1 MHDRAVRRR
10 RAVLFA
16 LIAASLILLTA
27 YFGESDNGSLRSF
40 QRGAMAV
47 FAPIQEGANRAV
59 KPVRDLFGWF
69 GDTLHAKSQRDA
81 LKKERDALRRQLAQT
96 EVALAQARQ
105 QAGLKTIDTS
115 GGLGRYQPLDARVYE
130 RSPSTWYQTV
140 AINKGSSDGVGR
152 NDPVVNAEGLV
163 GKVNEV
169 ASNSSVVT
177 LITDQDFA
185 ATGITA
191 NTQEPGSVSP
201 AVGAPGDLLF
211 ELVDNASN
219 VRQGDLI
226 ITAGTSSSRLTSLY
240 PRGIPIGTVSRI
252 DLGEGE
258 LDRRIHIKPAADLR
272 RLDLVQV
279 LTQPHADLR
288 AQVGP

>member
-10 RAVLFA
+10 RAVLLA

-69 GDTLHAKSQRDA
+69 GSTLDAKSQRDQ
-81 LKKERDALRRQLAQT
+81 LKKQRDALRNQLAAT
-96 EVALAQARQ
+96 EVALSDARQ
-105 QAGLKTIDTS
+105 QAGLKAQDTS
-115 GGLGRYQPLDARVYE
+115 GGLGRYQPVQARVYE

-140 AINKGSSDGVGR
+140 AINKGSSDGIHR
-152 NDPVVNAEGLV
+152 NDPVINSEGLV
-163 GKVNEV
+163 GKVDEV
-169 ASNSSVVT
+169 ASNSATVT

-185 ATGITA
+185 ATGVTA
-191 NTQEPGSVSP
+191 NSQEPGSVSP

-219 VRQGDLI
+219 VRVNDLI
-226 ITAGTSSSRLTSLY
+226 ITAGTRSGRLSSLY

-252 DLGEGE
+252 DIGQGE
-258 LDRRIHIKPAADLR
+258 LDRTIHIKPAADLR

-279 LTQPHADLR
+279 LTAPHADIR

>member
-16 LIAASLILLTA
+16 LIAASLALLTV
-27 YFGESDNGSLRSF
+27 YFGESDSGGLRAF
-40 QRGAMAV
+40 QRGAMGF

-69 GDTLHAKSQRDA
+69 GDTLDAKSQRDE
-81 LKKERDALRRQLAQT
+81 LKRERDALRRQLAAT
-96 EVALAQARQ
+96 EVALADARQ
-105 QAGLKTIDTS
+105 EAGLKTQDTS
-115 GGLGRYQPLDARVYE
+115 GGLARYQPLQARVYE

-140 AINKGSSDGVGR
+140 AINKGSSDGIRR
-152 NDPVVNAEGLV
+152 NDPVISAEGLV
-163 GKVNEV
+163 GKVEEV
-169 ASNSSVVT
+169 ASGSSVVT
-177 LITDQDFA
+177 LLTDPDFA

-191 NTQEPGSVSP
+191 NSQEPGSVSP

-219 VRQGDLI
+219 VRRGDLI
-226 ITAGTSSSRLTSLY
+226 ITAGTRSGRLSSLY

-252 DLGEGE
+252 DIGQGE
-258 LDRRIHIKPAADLR
+258 LDRSIHIKPAADLR

-279 LTQPHADLR
+279 LTAPHADLR
-288 AQVGP
+288 AQVKP

>member
-27 YFGESDNGSLRSF
+27 YFGESDSGGLRSF
-40 QRGAMAV
+40 QRGAMGI

-69 GDTLHAKSQRDA
+69 GDTLHAKSQRDE
-81 LKKERDALRRQLAQT
+81 LKSERDALRRQLAAT
-96 EVALAQARQ
+96 EVALRDAREE
-105 QAGLKTIDTS
+105 AGLKAQDTS
-115 GGLGRYQPLDARVYE
+115 GGLSRYQPVQARVYE

-140 AINKGSSDGVGR
+140 AINRGSSDGVRR
-152 NDPVVNAEGLV
+152 NDPVINDEGLV
-163 GKVNEV
+163 GKVKEV
-169 ASNSSVVT
+169 AGGSAVVT
-177 LITDQDFA
+177 LITDPDFA
-185 ATGITA
+185 AAGITA
-191 NTQEPGSVSP
+191 NSQEPGSVSP

-211 ELVDNASN
+211 ELVDNASA
-219 VRQGDLI
+219 VRRGDLV
-226 ITAGTSSSRLTSLY
+226 ITAGTRSSRLSSLY

-252 DLGEGE
+252 DIGEGE

-279 LTQPHADLR
+279 LTAPHADLR

>member
-27 YFGESDNGSLRSF
+27 YFGESDSGSLRSF

-47 FAPIQEGANRAV
+47 FAPIQEGANKAV

-96 EVALAQARQ
+96 EVALAQVRQ
-105 QAGLKTIDTS
+105 QAGLKTIDTA

-140 AINKGSSDGVGR
+140 AINKGSSDGVRR
-152 NDPVVNAEGLV
+152 NDPVINAEGLV

-185 ATGITA
+185 VTGITA

-201 AVGAPGDLLF
+201 SVGAPGDLLF

-252 DLGEGE
+252 DIGEGE

>member
-10 RAVLFA
+10 RAVLLA
-16 LIAASLILLTA
+16 LIAASLVLLTA

-69 GDTLHAKSQRDA
+69 GSTLHAKSQRDQ
-81 LKKERDALRRQLAQT
+81 LKKQRDALRNQLAAT
-96 EVALAQARQ
+96 EVALSDARQ
-105 QAGLKTIDTS
+105 QAGLKAQDTA
-115 GGLGRYQPLDARVYE
+115 GGLSRYQPVQARVYE

-140 AINKGSSDGVGR
+140 AINKGSSDGIHR
-152 NDPVVNAEGLV
+152 NDPVINSEGLV
-163 GKVNEV
+163 GKVDEV
-169 ASNSSVVT
+169 ASNSSTVT

-191 NTQEPGSVSP
+191 NSQEPGSVTP

-219 VRQGDLI
+219 VRVNDLI
-226 ITAGTSSSRLTSLY
+226 ITAGTRSSRLSSLY
-240 PRGIPIGTVSRI
+240 PRGIAIGTVSRI
-252 DLGEGE
+252 DIGEGP

-279 LTQPHADLR
+279 LTAPHADVR

>member
-96 EVALAQARQ
+96 EVALAQVRQ
-105 QAGLKTIDTS
+105 QAGLKTVDTS

-140 AINKGSSDGVGR
+140 AINKGSSDGVRR
-152 NDPVVNAEGLV
+152 NDPVINAEGLV
-163 GKVNEV
+163 GKVEEV

-185 ATGITA
+185 VTGITA

-201 AVGAPGDLLF
+201 SVGAPGDLLF

-226 ITAGTSSSRLTSLY
+226 ITAGTSSSRLVSLY

-252 DLGEGE
+252 DIGEGE

-279 LTQPHADLR
+279 LTHPHADLR

>member
-1 MHDRAVRRR
+1 
-10 RAVLFA
+10 LA
-16 LIAASLILLTA
+16 LIAASLVLLTA

-69 GDTLHAKSQRDA
+69 GSTLDAKSQRDA
-81 LKKERDALRRQLAQT
+81 LRKERDALRRQLAAT
-96 EVALAQARQ
+96 DVALADAQQ
-105 QAGLKTIDTS
+105 QAGLKAQDTS
-115 GGLGRYQPLDARVYE
+115 GGLGRYQPIDARVYE
-130 RSPSTWYQTV
+130 RSPNTWYQTV
-140 AINKGSSDGVGR
+140 AINKGSNDGVHR
-152 NDPVVNAEGLV
+152 NDPVINSAGLV
-163 GKVNEV
+163 GKVAEV

-177 LITDQDFA
+177 LITDPDFA

-191 NTQEPGSVSP
+191 NSQEPGSVSP

-211 ELVDNASN
+211 QLVDNASN

-226 ITAGTSSSRLTSLY
+226 ITAGTRSSRLSSLY

-252 DLGEGE
+252 DIGQGE
-258 LDRRIHIKPAADLR
+258 LDRTIHIKPAADLR

-279 LTQPHADLR
+279 LTQPHADIR

>member
-1 MHDRAVRRR
+1 
-10 RAVLFA
+10 LA
-16 LIAASLILLTA
+16 LIAASLVLLTA

-69 GDTLHAKSQRDA
+69 GSTLHAKSQRDQ
-81 LKKERDALRRQLAQT
+81 LKKERDALRNQLAAT
-96 EVALAQARQ
+96 DVALADARQ
-105 QAGLKTIDTS
+105 QAGLKAQDTS
-115 GGLGRYQPLDARVYE
+115 GGLGRYQPLQARVYE

-140 AINKGSSDGVGR
+140 AVNKGSSDGIHR
-152 NDPVVNAEGLV
+152 NDPVINSEGLV
-163 GKVNEV
+163 GKVDEV
-169 ASNSSVVT
+169 ASNSATVT

-185 ATGITA
+185 ATGISA
-191 NTQEPGSVSP
+191 NSQEPGSVSP

-211 ELVDNASN
+211 ELVDNTSN

-226 ITAGTSSSRLTSLY
+226 ITAGTRSSRLSSLY

-252 DLGEGE
+252 NIGEGE

-279 LTQPHADLR
+279 LTAPHADVR

>member
-16 LIAASLILLTA
+16 LIAASLVLLTA
-27 YFGESDNGSLRSF
+27 YFGESDSGGLRAF
-40 QRGAMAV
+40 QRGAMGV

-69 GDTLHAKSQRDA
+69 GDTLNAKSQRDE
-81 LKKERDALRRQLAQT
+81 LKRERDALRRQLAAT
-96 EVALAQARQ
+96 EVALSDARQ
-105 QAGLKTIDTS
+105 QAGLKAQDTS
-115 GGLGRYQPLDARVYE
+115 GGLGRYQPVQARVYE
-130 RSPSTWYQTV
+130 RSPSSWYQTV
-140 AINKGSSDGVGR
+140 AIDKGSSDGVR
-152 NDPVVNAEGLV
+152 PNDPVINDEGLV
-163 GKVNEV
+163 GKVKEV
-169 ASNSSVVT
+169 ASGSAVVT
-177 LITDQDFA
+177 LITDPDFA

-191 NTQEPGSVSP
+191 NSQEPGSVSP

-219 VRQGDLI
+219 VRRGDLI
-226 ITAGTSSSRLTSLY
+226 ITAGTSSRGLSSLY

-252 DLGEGE
+252 DIGEGE

-279 LTQPHADLR
+279 LTEPHADLR
-288 AQVGP
+288 AQVKP

>member
-10 RAVLFA
+10 RAVLLA
-16 LIAASLILLTA
+16 LIAASLVLLTA

-69 GDTLHAKSQRDA
+69 GSTLDAKSQRDE
-81 LKKERDALRRQLAQT
+81 LKKQRDALRNELALT
-96 EVALAQARQ
+96 DVALSDARQ
-105 QAGLKTIDTS
+105 QAGLKAQDTS
-115 GGLGRYQPLDARVYE
+115 GGLGRYQPVQARVYE

-140 AINKGSSDGVGR
+140 AINKGSSDGIHR
-152 NDPVVNAEGLV
+152 NDPVINSEGLV
-163 GKVNEV
+163 GKVDEV
-169 ASNSSVVT
+169 ASNSATVT

-185 ATGITA
+185 ATGVTA
-191 NTQEPGSVSP
+191 NSQEPGSVSP

-219 VRQGDLI
+219 VRVNDLI
-226 ITAGTSSSRLTSLY
+226 ITAGTRSGRLSSLY

-252 DLGEGE
+252 DIGQGE
-258 LDRRIHIKPAADLR
+258 LDRTIHIKPAADLR

-279 LTQPHADLR
+279 LTAPHADIR

>member
-10 RAVLFA
+10 RAVLLA
-16 LIAASLILLTA
+16 LIAASLVLLTA

-69 GDTLHAKSQRDA
+69 GSTLDAKSQRDQ
-81 LKKERDALRRQLAQT
+81 LKKQRDALRNQLAAT
-96 EVALAQARQ
+96 EVALADARQ
-105 QAGLKTIDTS
+105 QAGLKAQDTS
-115 GGLGRYQPLDARVYE
+115 GGLGRYQPLQARVYE

-140 AINKGSSDGVGR
+140 AINKGSSDGIHR
-152 NDPVVNAEGLV
+152 NDPVINSEGLV
-163 GKVNEV
+163 GKVAEV
-169 ASNSSVVT
+169 ASNSATVT

-185 ATGITA
+185 ATGVTA
-191 NTQEPGSVSP
+191 NSQEPGSVTP

-219 VRQGDLI
+219 VRVNDLI
-226 ITAGTSSSRLTSLY
+226 ITAGTRSSRLSSLY

-252 DLGEGE
+252 DIGQGE
-258 LDRRIHIKPAADLR
+258 LDRTIHIKPAADLR

-279 LTQPHADLR
+279 LTAPHADVR

>member
-10 RAVLFA
+10 RAVLLA
-16 LIAASLILLTA
+16 LIAASLVLLTA

-69 GDTLHAKSQRDA
+69 GSTLHAKSERDE
-81 LKKERDALRRQLAQT
+81 LRKERNALRNQLAAT
-96 EVALAQARQ
+96 EVALNDARQ
-105 QAGLKTIDTS
+105 QAGLKAQDTS
-115 GGLGRYQPLDARVYE
+115 GGLGRYQPVQARVYE

-140 AINKGSSDGVGR
+140 AINEGSSDGVHR
-152 NDPVVNAEGLV
+152 NDPVINSEGLV
-163 GKVNEV
+163 GKVDEV
-169 ASNSSVVT
+169 ASNSATVT

-191 NTQEPGSVSP
+191 NSQEPGSVSP

-211 ELVDNASN
+211 ELVDNTSK

-226 ITAGTSSSRLTSLY
+226 ITAGTRSSRLSSLY
-240 PRGIPIGTVSRI
+240 PRGIAIGTVSRI
-252 DLGEGE
+252 DLGQGE
-258 LDRRIHIKPAADLR
+258 LDRTIHIKPAADLR

-279 LTQPHADLR
+279 LTAPHADVR

>member
-1 MHDRAVRRR
+1 
-10 RAVLFA
+10 LA
-16 LIAASLILLTA
+16 LIAASLVLLTA

-69 GDTLHAKSQRDA
+69 GSTLDAKSQRDA
-81 LKKERDALRRQLAQT
+81 LRKERDALRRQLAAT
-96 EVALAQARQ
+96 DVALADAQQ
-105 QAGLKTIDTS
+105 QAGLKAQDTS
-115 GGLGRYQPLDARVYE
+115 GGLGRYQPIDARVYE
-130 RSPSTWYQTV
+130 RSPNTWYQTV
-140 AINKGSSDGVGR
+140 AINKGSNDGVHR
-152 NDPVVNAEGLV
+152 NDPVINSAGLV
-163 GKVNEV
+163 GKVAEV
-169 ASNSSVVT
+169 ASNSFVVT
-177 LITDQDFA
+177 LITDPDFA

-191 NTQEPGSVSP
+191 NSQEPGSVSP

-211 ELVDNASN
+211 QLVDNASN

-226 ITAGTSSSRLTSLY
+226 ITAGTRSSRLSSLY

-252 DLGEGE
+252 DIGQGE
-258 LDRRIHIKPAADLR
+258 LDRTIHIKPAADLR

-279 LTQPHADLR
+279 LTQPHADIR

>member
-10 RAVLFA
+10 RAVLLA
-16 LIAASLILLTA
+16 LIAASLVLLTA

-59 KPVRDLFGWF
+59 KPIRDLFGWF
-69 GDTLHAKSQRDA
+69 GSTLDAKSQRDQ
-81 LKKERDALRRQLAQT
+81 LRKERDALRNQLAAT
-96 EVALAQARQ
+96 DVALADARQ
-105 QAGLKTIDTS
+105 QAGLKAQDTA
-115 GGLGRYQPLDARVYE
+115 GGLNRYQPVQARVYE

-140 AINKGSSDGVGR
+140 AIDKGSGDGVHR
-152 NDPVVNAEGLV
+152 NDPVINSGGLV

-169 ASNSSVVT
+169 ASNSSTVT

-185 ATGITA
+185 ATGVTA
-191 NTQEPGSVSP
+191 GSQEPGSVSP

-219 VRQGDLI
+219 VRVNDLI
-226 ITAGTSSSRLTSLY
+226 ITAGTRSSRLSSLY
-240 PRGIPIGTVSRI
+240 PRGIAIGTVSRI
-252 DLGEGE
+252 DIGEGP

-279 LTQPHADLR
+279 LTQPQADIR

>member
-1 MHDRAVRRR
+1 
-10 RAVLFA
+10 
-16 LIAASLILLTA
+16 
-27 YFGESDNGSLRSF
+27 
-40 QRGAMAV
+40 MAV

-69 GDTLHAKSQRDA
+69 GSTLDAKSQRDQ
-81 LKKERDALRRQLAQT
+81 LKKQRDALRNQLAAT
-96 EVALAQARQ
+96 EVALSDARQ
-105 QAGLKTIDTS
+105 QAGLKAQDTS
-115 GGLGRYQPLDARVYE
+115 GGLGRYQPVQARVYE

-140 AINKGSSDGVGR
+140 AINKGSSDGIHR
-152 NDPVVNAEGLV
+152 NDPVINSEGLV
-163 GKVNEV
+163 GKVDEV
-169 ASNSSVVT
+169 ASNSATVT

-185 ATGITA
+185 ATGVTA
-191 NTQEPGSVSP
+191 NSQEPGSVSP

-219 VRQGDLI
+219 VRVNDLI
-226 ITAGTSSSRLTSLY
+226 ITAGTRSGRLSSLY

-252 DLGEGE
+252 DIGQGE
-258 LDRRIHIKPAADLR
+258 LDRTIHIKPAADLR

-279 LTQPHADLR
+279 LTAPHADIR

>member
-10 RAVLFA
+10 RAVLLA
-16 LIAASLILLTA
+16 LIAASLVLLTA

-69 GDTLHAKSQRDA
+69 GSTLHAKSQRDQ
-81 LKKERDALRRQLAQT
+81 LKKQRDALRNQLAAT
-96 EVALAQARQ
+96 EVALADARQ
-105 QAGLKTIDTS
+105 QAGLKAQDTS
-115 GGLGRYQPLDARVYE
+115 GGLGRYQPVQARVYE

-140 AINKGSSDGVGR
+140 AINKGSSDGVHR
-152 NDPVVNAEGLV
+152 NDPVINSEGLV
-163 GKVNEV
+163 GKVDEV
-169 ASNSSVVT
+169 ASNSATVT
-177 LITDQDFA
+177 LITDQNFA

-191 NTQEPGSVSP
+191 NSQEPGSVSP

-219 VRQGDLI
+219 VRVNDLI
-226 ITAGTSSSRLTSLY
+226 ITAGTRSSRLSSLY

-252 DLGEGE
+252 DIGEGE

-279 LTQPHADLR
+279 LTAPHADVR

>member
-47 FAPIQEGANRAV
+47 FAPIQEGANKAV

-69 GDTLHAKSQRDA
+69 GDTLQAKSQRDA

-96 EVALAQARQ
+96 EVALAQVRQ
-105 QAGLKTIDTS
+105 QAGLKSIDTS
-115 GGLGRYQPLDARVYE
+115 GGLGRYQPVEARVYE

-140 AINKGSSDGVGR
+140 AINKGSSDGVRR
-152 NDPVVNAEGLV
+152 NDPVINAEGLV

>member
-10 RAVLFA
+10 RAVLLA
-16 LIAASLILLTA
+16 LIAASLVLLTA

-47 FAPIQEGANRAV
+47 FAPIQEGANRAI

-69 GDTLHAKSQRDA
+69 GSTLDAKSQRDQ
-81 LKKERDALRRQLAQT
+81 LKKQRDALRNQLAAT
-96 EVALAQARQ
+96 EVALNDARQ
-105 QAGLKTIDTS
+105 QAGLKAQDTS
-115 GGLGRYQPLDARVYE
+115 GGLGRYQPVQARVYE

-140 AINKGSSDGVGR
+140 AINKGSSDGIHR
-152 NDPVVNAEGLV
+152 NDPVINSEGLV
-163 GKVNEV
+163 GKVDEV
-169 ASNSSVVT
+169 ASNSATVT

-185 ATGITA
+185 ATGVTA
-191 NTQEPGSVSP
+191 NSQEPGSVSP

-219 VRQGDLI
+219 VRVNDLI
-226 ITAGTSSSRLTSLY
+226 ITAGTGSSRLSSLY
-240 PRGIPIGTVSRI
+240 PRGIAIGTVSRI
-252 DLGEGE
+252 DIGEGE
-258 LDRRIHIKPAADLR
+258 LDRTIHIKPAADLR

-279 LTQPHADLR
+279 LTQPHADVR

>member
-47 FAPIQEGANRAV
+47 FAPIQEGANKAV

-81 LKKERDALRRQLAQT
+81 LKKESDALRRQLAQT
-96 EVALAQARQ
+96 EVALAQVRQ
-105 QAGLKTIDTS
+105 QAGLKSIDTA
-115 GGLGRYQPLDARVYE
+115 GGLGRYQPLDASVYE

-140 AINKGSSDGVGR
+140 AINKGSSDGVHR
-152 NDPVVNAEGLV
+152 NDPVINAEGLV

-185 ATGITA
+185 VTGITA

-201 AVGAPGDLLF
+201 SVGAPGDLLF

-252 DLGEGE
+252 DIGEGE

>member
-10 RAVLFA
+10 RAVLLA
-16 LIAASLILLTA
+16 LIAASLVLLTA

-69 GDTLHAKSQRDA
+69 GSTLHAKSQRDE
-81 LKKERDALRRQLAQT
+81 LRKERDALRNQLAAT
-96 EVALAQARQ
+96 DVALSDARQ
-105 QAGLKTIDTS
+105 QAGLKAQDTS
-115 GGLGRYQPLDARVYE
+115 GGLGRYQPVQARVYE

-140 AINKGSSDGVGR
+140 AINKGSSDGIHR
-152 NDPVVNAEGLV
+152 NDPVINSEGLV
-163 GKVNEV
+163 GKVDEV
-169 ASNSSVVT
+169 ASNSATVT

-191 NTQEPGSVSP
+191 NSQEPGSVSP

-226 ITAGTSSSRLTSLY
+226 ITAGTRSSRLSSLY

-252 DLGEGE
+252 DIGEGE

-279 LTQPHADLR
+279 LTAPHADVR

>member
-27 YFGESDNGSLRSF
+27 YFGESDSGSLRSF

-69 GDTLHAKSQRDA
+69 GDTLHAKSQRDQ
-81 LKKERDALRRQLAQT
+81 LKKQRDALRNQLAQT

-105 QAGLKTIDTS
+105 QAGLRTLDTT
-115 GGLGRYQPLDARVYE
+115 GGMGRYQPLQARVYE

-140 AINKGSSDGVGR
+140 AINKGSSDGVRR
-152 NDPVVNAEGLV
+152 NDPVINAEGLV

-191 NTQEPGSVSP
+191 NSQEPGSVSP

-226 ITAGTSSSRLTSLY
+226 ITAGTSSNRLVSLY

-252 DLGEGE
+252 DIGEGE

-279 LTQPHADLR
+279 LTEPHADLR

>member
-10 RAVLFA
+10 RAVLLA
-16 LIAASLILLTA
+16 LIAASLVLLTA

-69 GDTLHAKSQRDA
+69 GSTLHAKSQRDQ
-81 LKKERDALRRQLAQT
+81 LKKQRDALRNQLAAT
-96 EVALAQARQ
+96 EVALADVRQ
-105 QAGLKTIDTS
+105 QAGLKAQDTS
-115 GGLGRYQPLDARVYE
+115 GGLGRYQPMQARVYE

-140 AINKGSSDGVGR
+140 AINKGSSDGVRR
-152 NDPVVNAEGLV
+152 NDPVVNSEGLV
-163 GKVNEV
+163 GKVDEV
-169 ASNSSVVT
+169 ASNSATVT
-177 LITDQDFA
+177 LVTDQDFA

-191 NTQEPGSVSP
+191 NSQEPGSVSP

-211 ELVDNASN
+211 ELVDNASK

-226 ITAGTSSSRLTSLY
+226 ITAGTRSSRLSSLY
-240 PRGIPIGTVSRI
+240 PRGIPIGSVSHI
-252 DLGEGE
+252 DIGEGE
-258 LDRRIHIKPAADLR
+258 LDRTIHIKPAADLR

-279 LTQPHADLR
+279 LTQPHADIR

>member
-10 RAVLFA
+10 RAVLLA
-16 LIAASLILLTA
+16 LIAASLVLLTA

-69 GDTLHAKSQRDA
+69 GSTLDAKSQRDQ
-81 LKKERDALRRQLAQT
+81 LKKQRDALRNQLAAT
-96 EVALAQARQ
+96 EVALSDARQ
-105 QAGLKTIDTS
+105 QAGLKAQDTS
-115 GGLGRYQPLDARVYE
+115 GGLGRYQPVQARVYE

-140 AINKGSSDGVGR
+140 AINKGSSDGIHR
-152 NDPVVNAEGLV
+152 NDPVINSEGLV
-163 GKVNEV
+163 GKVDEV
-169 ASNSSVVT
+169 ASNSATVT

-191 NTQEPGSVSP
+191 NSQEPGSVSP

-219 VRQGDLI
+219 VRVNDLI
-226 ITAGTSSSRLTSLY
+226 ITAGTRSGRLSSLY

-252 DLGEGE
+252 DIGEGE

-279 LTQPHADLR
+279 LTAPHADVR

>member
-10 RAVLFA
+10 RAVLLA
-16 LIAASLILLTA
+16 LIAASLVLLTA

-69 GDTLHAKSQRDA
+69 GSTLHAKSQRDA
-81 LKKERDALRRQLAQT
+81 LKKERDALRNQLAAT
-96 EVALAQARQ
+96 EVALNDARQ
-105 QAGLKTIDTS
+105 QAGLKAQDTS
-115 GGLGRYQPLDARVYE
+115 GGLGRYQPVQARVYE

-140 AINKGSSDGVGR
+140 AINKGSSDGVRR
-152 NDPVVNAEGLV
+152 NDPVINSEGLV

-169 ASNSSVVT
+169 ASNSAVVT

-185 ATGITA
+185 ATGVTA
-191 NTQEPGSVSP
+191 NSQEPGSVSP

-211 ELVDNASN
+211 ELVDNTSN
-219 VRQGDLI
+219 VRQGDLV
-226 ITAGTSSSRLTSLY
+226 ITAGTRSSRLSSLY
-240 PRGIPIGTVSRI
+240 PRGIPIGTVSRVDI
-252 DLGEGE
+252 GEGE

-279 LTQPHADLR
+279 LTQPHADVR

>member
-10 RAVLFA
+10 RAVLLA
-16 LIAASLILLTA
+16 LIAASLVLLTA

-69 GDTLHAKSQRDA
+69 GSTLDAKSQRDQ
-81 LKKERDALRRQLAQT
+81 LKKQRDALRNQLAAT
-96 EVALAQARQ
+96 EVALSDARQ
-105 QAGLKTIDTS
+105 QAGLKAQDTS
-115 GGLGRYQPLDARVYE
+115 GGLGRYQPVQARVYE

-140 AINKGSSDGVGR
+140 AINKGSSDGIHR
-152 NDPVVNAEGLV
+152 NDPVINSEGLV
-163 GKVNEV
+163 GKVDEV
-169 ASNSSVVT
+169 ASNSATVT

-185 ATGITA
+185 ATGVTA
-191 NTQEPGSVSP
+191 NSQEPGSVSP

-219 VRQGDLI
+219 VRVNDLI
-226 ITAGTSSSRLTSLY
+226 ITAGTRSGRLSSLY

-252 DLGEGE
+252 DIGQGE
-258 LDRRIHIKPAADLR
+258 LDRTIHIKPAADLR

-279 LTQPHADLR
+279 LTAPHADIR

>member
-10 RAVLFA
+10 RAVLLA
-16 LIAASLILLTA
+16 LIAASLVLLTA

-69 GDTLHAKSQRDA
+69 GSTLDAKSQRDQ
-81 LKKERDALRRQLAQT
+81 LKKQRDALRNQLAAT
-96 EVALAQARQ
+96 EVALSDARQ
-105 QAGLKTIDTS
+105 QAGLKAQDTS
-115 GGLGRYQPLDARVYE
+115 GGLGRYQPVQARVYE

-140 AINKGSSDGVGR
+140 AINKGSSDGIHR
-152 NDPVVNAEGLV
+152 NDPVINSEGLV
-163 GKVNEV
+163 GKVDEV
-169 ASNSSVVT
+169 ASNSATVT

-191 NTQEPGSVSP
+191 NSQEPGSVSP

-226 ITAGTSSSRLTSLY
+226 ITAGTRSSRLSSLY

-252 DLGEGE
+252 DIGEGE
-258 LDRRIHIKPAADLR
+258 LDRRIHIKPAANLR

-279 LTQPHADLR
+279 LTAPHADLR
-288 AQVGP
+288 AQVTP

>member
-10 RAVLFA
+10 RAVLLA
-16 LIAASLILLTA
+16 LIAASLVLLTA

-69 GDTLHAKSQRDA
+69 GSTLHAKSQRDQ
-81 LKKERDALRRQLAQT
+81 LKKERDALRNQLAAT
-96 EVALAQARQ
+96 DVALADARQ
-105 QAGLKTIDTS
+105 QAGLKAQDTS
-115 GGLGRYQPLDARVYE
+115 GGLGRYQPLQARVYE

-140 AINKGSSDGVGR
+140 AINKGSSDGIHR
-152 NDPVVNAEGLV
+152 NDPVINSEGLV
-163 GKVNEV
+163 GKVDEV
-169 ASNSSVVT
+169 ASNSATVT

-191 NTQEPGSVSP
+191 ISQEPGSVSP

-226 ITAGTSSSRLTSLY
+226 ITAGTRSSRLSSLY

-252 DLGEGE
+252 DIGEGE

-279 LTQPHADLR
+279 LTAPHADVR

>member
-16 LIAASLILLTA
+16 LIAASLFLLTA
-27 YFGESDNGSLRSF
+27 YFGESDSGGLRAF
-40 QRGAMAV
+40 QRGAMGV

-69 GDTLHAKSQRDA
+69 GSTLHAKSQRDQ
-81 LKKERDALRRQLAQT
+81 LKRQRDALRNQLAAT
-96 EVALAQARQ
+96 EVALSDARQ
-105 QAGLKTIDTS
+105 QAGLKAQDTS
-115 GGLGRYQPLDARVYE
+115 GGLGRYQPLQARVYE

-140 AINKGSSDGVGR
+140 AINKGSSDGIHR
-152 NDPVVNAEGLV
+152 NDPVINSEGLV
-163 GKVNEV
+163 GKVAEV
-169 ASNSSVVT
+169 ASNSATVT
-177 LITDQDFA
+177 LVTDQDFA

-191 NTQEPGSVSP
+191 NSQEPGSVTP

-219 VRQGDLI
+219 VRVNDLI
-226 ITAGTSSSRLTSLY
+226 ITAGTRSSRLSSLY

-252 DLGEGE
+252 DIGEGE

-279 LTQPHADLR
+279 LTAPHADVR

>member
-10 RAVLFA
+10 RAVLLA
-16 LIAASLILLTA
+16 LIAASLVLLTA

-69 GDTLHAKSQRDA
+69 GSTLDAKSQRDQ
-81 LKKERDALRRQLAQT
+81 LKKQRDALRNQLAAT
-96 EVALAQARQ
+96 EVALSDARQ
-105 QAGLKTIDTS
+105 QAGLKAQDTS
-115 GGLGRYQPLDARVYE
+115 GGLGRYQPVQARVYE

-140 AINKGSSDGVGR
+140 AINKGSSDGIHR
-152 NDPVVNAEGLV
+152 NDPVINSEGLV
-163 GKVNEV
+163 GKVDEV
-169 ASNSSVVT
+169 ASNSATVT

-191 NTQEPGSVSP
+191 NSQEPGSVSP

-226 ITAGTSSSRLTSLY
+226 ITAGTRSSRLSSLY

-252 DLGEGE
+252 DIGEGE

-279 LTQPHADLR
+279 LTAPHADVR

>member
-140 AINKGSSDGVGR
+140 AINKGSSDGVRR

-279 LTQPHADLR
+279 LTQPHADVR